1 MVAKDPASCANFD
14 QVELEK
20 IEVEWTV
27 DFENK
32 ILEGETTQTF
42 RTLCENVQF
51 VNLDC
56 RDIVI
61 NKLEVNDNSA
71 EYSRSQQIEG
81 KNVFGDKL
89 TIHVNGLPRDSKINV
104 HIRFK
109 TSPQAAALQWMSKEQ
124 TTDRLQPTVFTY
136 CQPIGAR
143 TILPCMDTPTVKC
156 PLYAKISNIIA
167 LVGGIQVGQAVDDKR
182 RSGYK
187 IYTYEQTVPIPSY
200 LISFI
205 VGVFEG
211 RDISHRIRV
220 WAEPS
225 MVSEAEYEFANSE
238 ESLKLAEKLFGN
250 YVWKRCDMVVLPKSF
265 PVGGM
270 ENPCLIFLSPT
281 LITGDRSETILV
293 IHEQVHAWWGNL
305 VTNARWGDM
314 WLNEGFATYF
324 EQRIGALIYGEKY
337 RQFSGLKTWTSILM
351 PMVFEKFNPN
361 HPFTQ
366 LVQDQSGGIDPNDA
380 FSMIYYEKG
389 QVFLYYLE
397 KRVGQEEFDACYR
410 DYLKKFAF
418 KSVDSLMW
426 KQHFVSF
433 FKSRPQ
439 LLEDIDFDVWMY
451 GRGMPPLKPDYDDSM
466 QRECTEYAHTWVTNP
481 DAQLRTNAEQLLRH
495 YNMFVPI
502 QRVEFLNL
510 LRNANNALP
519 HSKLELLE
527 EFFHFNSCTN
537 CEVMHLW
544 IRIAIRSRWRPI
556 IPVAYKYVTEFGRL
570 KLIRPIFRDLRA
582 WSATSGGIVEVFK
595 RNIPYMHPAGV
606 EQLAHDLGLQ

>member
-1 MVAKDPASCANFD
+1 
-14 QVELEK
+14 
-20 IEVEWTV
+20 
-27 DFENK
+27 
-32 ILEGETTQTF
+32 
-42 RTLCENVQF
+42 
-51 VNLDC
+51 
-56 RDIVI
+56 
-61 NKLEVNDNSA
+61 
-71 EYSRSQQIEG
+71 
-81 KNVFGDKL
+81 
-89 TIHVNGLPRDSKINV
+89 
-104 HIRFK
+104 
-109 TSPQAAALQWMSKEQ
+109 MS
-124 TTDRLQPTVFTY
+124 V
-136 CQPIGAR
+136 
-143 TILPCMDTPTVKC
+143 
-156 PLYAKISNIIA
+156 PLSVIA

-225 MVSEAEYEFANSE
+225 MVSEAEYEFAN
-238 ESLKLAEKLFGN
+238 LAEKLFGN

-281 LITGDRSETILV
+281 LIVRHFLQSTFFIEHISFASSKCSFVYTAQQLVLLYNAGHRLFRLQTGDRSETILV

-314 WLNEGFATYF
+314 LNEGFATYF

-351 PMVFEKFNPN
+351 PMRKICCWNKAKWQTDALTSAFTDENVFEKFNPN

-451 GRGMPPLKPDYDDSM
+451 GRGMPPLKPEYDYS
-466 QRECTEYAHTWVTNP
+466 
-481 DAQLRTNAEQLLRH
+481 
-495 YNMFVPI
+495 
-502 QRVEFLNL
+502 
-510 LRNANNALP
+510 
-519 HSKLELLE
+519 
-527 EFFHFNSCTN
+527 FF
-537 CEVMHLW
+537 
-544 IRIAIRSRWRPI
+544 
-556 IPVAYKYVTEFGRL
+556 
-570 KLIRPIFRDLRA
+570 
-582 WSATSGGIVEVFK
+582 
-595 RNIPYMHPAGV
+595 
-606 EQLAHDLGLQ
+606 